1 MTEDN
6 ITLTLTEFIY
16 IAEFLGATELFGISD
31 PYFGLSPSEK
41 RIVKNEAECSLEEKG
56 LLIRGFG
63 KSELKE
69 SDVKELVKTCIFCD
83 GLAVL
88 DYIVG
93 REQKSIL
100 YYIKGIKAVRLE
112 NMGETTCLK
121 CTLPKRITSEIEDI
135 FMSGNSNGI
144 FSFSAT
150 NFIANVVK
158 NITLEKY
165 DDKYV
170 KISLDNTSENVLE
183 MELSMEELINELHHI
198 EMLIDMEV

>member
-6 ITLTLTEFIY
+6 ITLTMTEFIY
-16 IAEFLGATELFGISD
+16 IAEILGATELFGISD
-31 PYFGLSPSEK
+31 PYYCLSVSEK
-41 RIVKNEAECSLEEKG
+41 RAVKNEAECSLEEKG

-69 SDVKELVKTCIFCD
+69 SCVKELAKACTFCD

-93 REQKSIL
+93 GKQKSIL
-100 YYIKGIKAVRLE
+100 YYIKGSIAVRLE
-112 NMGETTCLK
+112 NMGETLCLK
-121 CTLPKRITSEIEDI
+121 RTLPKRITFEIEDI
-135 FMSGNSNGI
+135 LRAENSSGI

-150 NFIANVVK
+150 NFIANVVE
-158 NITLEKY
+158 NITVEKN

-170 KISLDNTSENVLE
+170 KISLDNISENVLRTA
-183 MELSMEELINELHHI
+183 LSMEELINELHRI
-198 EMLIDMEV
+198 GMLIDMEV

>member
-6 ITLTLTEFIY
+6 ITLTMTEFIY
-16 IAEFLGATELFGISD
+16 IAEILGATELFGISD

-93 REQKSIL
+93 GEQKSIL
-100 YYIKGIKAVRLE
+100 YYIKDSIAVRVE
-112 NMGETTCLK
+112 NMGEPLCMK
-121 CTLPKRITSEIEDI
+121 HTLPKRITSEIEGI
-135 FMSGNSNGI
+135 LMSENITGI

-150 NFIANVVK
+150 NFIANVVE
-158 NITLEKY
+158 NITVEKN

-170 KISLDNTSENVLE
+170 KISLDNISENVLRTA
-183 MELSMEELINELHHI
+183 LSMEELINQLHRI
-198 EMLIDMEV
+198 GMLIDMEV

>member
-6 ITLTLTEFIY
+6 KTLTMTEFIY
-16 IAEFLGATELFGISD
+16 IAEILGATELFGISD
-31 PYFGLSPSEK
+31 PYYGLSASEK

-83 GLAVL
+83 RLAVL

-93 REQKSIL
+93 GEQKSIL
-100 YYIKGIKAVRLE
+100 YYIKDSIAVRVE
-112 NMGETTCLK
+112 NMGEPLCLK
-121 CTLPKRITSEIEDI
+121 RTLPKRITSEIEDI
-135 FMSGNSNGI
+135 LMSENSIGI

-150 NFIANVVK
+150 NFAANVVE
-158 NITLEKY
+158 NITVEKE

-170 KISLDNTSENVLE
+170 KLSLDNISGNVLRTA
-183 MELSMEELINELHHI
+183 LSMEELINELHHI